1 MSETPPHP
9 IASAPPPRQGR
20 EKQRY
25 GEGGERL
32 VAGCVVL
39 REVCVRVHVSRCD
52 YLYVHAQNH
61 RVCVCLCG
69 RVYVS
74 VHVCNTPALK
84 QRRPER
90 QGEHA
95 STSAGTSVCVCAC
108 VRVCVC
114 ACTCACRACAC
125 VRQHASDG
133 ASQDLYCRPCAPSC
147 RAVGQRPLQR
157 PTTARDTR
165 GAGRAQ
171 TVRASAC

>member
-61 RVCVCLCG
+61 RECVCVFVGEYMCLSMCAT
-69 RVYVS
+69 R
-74 VHVCNTPALK
+74 
-84 QRRPER
+84 QR
-90 QGEHA
+90 
-95 STSAGTSVCVCAC
+95 
-108 VRVCVC
+108 
-114 ACTCACRACAC
+114 
-125 VRQHASDG
+125 
-133 ASQDLYCRPCAPSC
+133 
-147 RAVGQRPLQR
+147 
-157 PTTARDTR
+157 
-165 GAGRAQ
+165 
-171 TVRASAC
+171 